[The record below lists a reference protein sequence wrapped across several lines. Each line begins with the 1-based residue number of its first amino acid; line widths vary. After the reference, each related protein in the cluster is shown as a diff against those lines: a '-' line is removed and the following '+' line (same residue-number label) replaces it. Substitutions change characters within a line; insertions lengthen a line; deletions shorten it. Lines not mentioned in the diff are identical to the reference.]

1 METTLDVATRQ
12 VDYRHPLPVRIWHWV
27 NAAAVV
33 VLLMTGLL
41 IFDIHPHL
49 YWGEV
54 GQEGEGAFLS
64 LSGTHLDGTVPET
77 QLQIGGRRWNTT
89 GVLGSVIDD
98 GFGGKYLLVAAAP
111 EDWQFGATRGW
122 HFAFAWFLALSLP
135 LYGVYL
141 LASGRLNQVLLPT
154 RGDMKPRN
162 ILNELWQHARFRR
175 ARGESSRHY
184 NFLQKVSY
192 LVVIFVLIPAMILS
206 GLSMSNTVTAAF
218 PHLATLFGG
227 HQSARSVHF
236 VAAMLLLA
244 FVLVHVFQVFVAG
257 FFNMTRSM
265 ITGRFVV
272 EREKTL

>member
-1 METTLDVATRQ
+1 MGSPEGAAVRQ
-12 VDYRHPLPVRIWHWV
+12 IDYRHPLPVRVWHWV

-49 YWGEV
+49 YWGET

-64 LSGTHLDGTVPET
+64 LSGTHLELPAPET
-77 QLQIGGRRWNTT
+77 QLQIGQLRWNTT

-122 HFAFAWFLALSLP
+122 HFAFAWFLGLSLP
-135 LYGVYL
+135 LYGAYL
-141 LASGRLNQVLLPT
+141 LASGRLNRVLLPT
-154 RGDMKPRN
+154 RGDLKPRN
-162 ILNELWQHARFRR
+162 ILHELWQHARLKR
-175 ARGESSRHY
+175 ARGEASRNY
-184 NFLQKVSY
+184 NFLQKISY
-192 LVVIFVLIPAMILS
+192 LVVLFVLIPAMVLS

-218 PHLATLFGG
+218 PDLATLFGG

-236 VAAMLLLA
+236 IAAMLLLV

-257 FFNMTRSM
+257 FINMTRSM

>member
-1 METTLDVATRQ
+1 MGLPEGAAVRQ
-12 VDYRHPLPVRIWHWV
+12 VDYRHPLPVRVWHWV

-49 YWGEV
+49 YWGES

-64 LSGTHLDGTVPET
+64 LSGTHLDRPAPDT
-77 QLQIGGRRWNTT
+77 QLQIGRLRWNTT

-122 HFAFAWFLALSLP
+122 HFAFAWFLGLSLP
-135 LYGVYL
+135 LYGAYL
-141 LASGRLNQVLLPT
+141 LASGRLNRVLLPT
-154 RGDMKPRN
+154 RGDLKPRN
-162 ILNELWQHARFRR
+162 ILHELWQHARLER

-184 NFLQKVSY
+184 NFLQKISY
-192 LVVIFVLIPAMILS
+192 LVVLFVLIPAMVLS
-206 GLSMSNTVTAAF
+206 GLSMSNAVTAAF
-218 PHLATLFGG
+218 PDLATLFGG

-236 VAAMLLLA
+236 IAAMLLLA
-244 FVLVHVFQVFVAG
+244 FVLVHVFQVIVAG
-257 FFNMTRSM
+257 INTTRSM

>member
-1 METTLDVATRQ
+1 MGIPEAAAARQ
-12 VDYRHPLPVRIWHWV
+12 VDYRHPLPVRVWHWV

-49 YWGEV
+49 YWGET

-64 LSGTHLDGTVPET
+64 LSGTHLDQPRPDT
-77 QLQIGGRRWNTT
+77 QLQIGRLRWNAT

-122 HFAFAWFLALSLP
+122 HFAFAWFLGLSLP
-135 LYGVYL
+135 LYGAYL
-141 LASGRLNQVLLPT
+141 LASGRLNRVLLPT
-154 RGDMKPRN
+154 RGDLKPRN
-162 ILNELWQHARFRR
+162 ILHELWQHARLKRT
-175 ARGESSRHY
+175 RGESSRHY
-184 NFLQKVSY
+184 NFLQKISY
-192 LVVIFVLIPAMILS
+192 LVVLCVLIPAMILS

-218 PHLATLFGG
+218 PDLATLFGG

-236 VAAMLLLA
+236 IAAMLLLA

-257 FFNMTRSM
+257 FINMTRSM

-272 EREKTL
+272 EREKTR

>member
-1 METTLDVATRQ
+1 MGLPEGDAVRQ
-12 VDYRHPLPVRIWHWV
+12 IDYRHPLPVRVWHWV

-49 YWGEV
+49 YWGET

-64 LSGTHLDGTVPET
+64 LSGTHLDHPAPET
-77 QLQIGGRRWNTT
+77 QLQIGRLRWNTT

-98 GFGGKYLLVAAAP
+98 GFGGKYLLAAAAP

-122 HFAFAWFLALSLP
+122 HFAFAWFIGLSLP
-135 LYGVYL
+135 LYGAYL
-141 LASGRLNQVLLPT
+141 LASGRLNRVLLPT
-154 RGDMKPRN
+154 RGDLKPRN
-162 ILNELWQHARFRR
+162 ILRELWQHARLKRV
-175 ARGESSRHY
+175 RGEASRHY
-184 NFLQKVSY
+184 NFLQKISY
-192 LVVIFVLIPAMILS
+192 LVVLFVLIPAMVLS

-218 PHLATLFGG
+218 PDLATLFGG

-236 VAAMLLLA
+236 IAAVLLLA

-257 FFNMTRSM
+257 FINMTRSM

-272 EREKTL
+272 EREKAL